1 MPLCG
6 VGRFE
11 LICAFSGRID
21 VGIVGG
27 VKNFSVWEGGGAAEI
42 HGVGWTGV

>member
-11 LICAFSGRID
+11 FMGAFSRRID
-21 VGIVGG
+21 AGIVGG

-42 HGVGWTGV
+42 HRVEWTGV